1 MNVGVLPVY
10 IIHWNAPN
18 WISQS
23 TQTILASTI
32 CLELAV
38 VNNGPQ
44 NVGDRLDPSVRI
56 IETAANV
63 GYAGGA
69 NVALEQWLAGTSPYC
84 VIGSH
89 DLQVEE
95 ATFEKLVD
103 AAERHPDL
111 GIVGANCT
119 PGGYGQLVEERGD
132 IEIRTWASG
141 TCLLLRR
148 ECIRTIGGFDED
160 FHSYLE
166 DKELGLR
173 ATDAGWKVGKVL
185 PAQAKGL
192 GSVIGDVS
200 PNVFTNR
207 VLLYRKRG
215 GRMAGTKYWLKLVG
229 IGTKNAFLS
238 LRPGP
243 RRTQHQQRA
252 TSAAI
257 AVVRSSRYLRK

>member
-1 MNVGVLPVY
+1 MNVRGLPVY

-18 WISQS
+18 WLSQS

-32 CLELAV
+32 SLELRV

-44 NVGDRLDPSVRI
+44 RVEHRLDPSISI
-56 IETAANV
+56 IETGANV

-69 NVALEQWLAGTSPYC
+69 NVAIEHWLAGGSPYC

-89 DLQVEE
+89 DLHVEE
-95 ATFEKLVD
+95 TAFEKLVD

-111 GIVGANCT
+111 GIVGANCA
-119 PGGYGQLVEERGD
+119 PASYGQLVEEWGD

-148 ECIRTIGGFDED
+148 ECIQNVGWFDED
-160 FHSYLE
+160 FHSYVE

-185 PAQAKGL
+185 SAQAKGL
-192 GSVIGDVS
+192 GSVIGNGR
-200 PNVFTNR
+200 PTILTNT
-207 VLLYRKRG
+207 VLLHRKRG
-215 GRMAGTKYWLKLVG
+215 GRMSGTKDWLKLVG
-229 IGTKNAFLS
+229 TGTKYAFLS
-238 LRPGP
+238 LTPG
-243 RRTQHQQRA
+243 RRRALYQRRA
-252 TSAAI
+252 TAAAI